1 MGEGGN
7 TRKFWIKHP
16 FHFCSSQPSEKPRE
30 SVSSPNPWAHGSSSP
45 RIPQRAQCLMLAKH
59 GHTETKSTERQQ
71 RNPKL
76 DTENTTSNV
85 ISIIILSKT
94 CRLIFAECFLLFSF
108 FVFFFSTYLLHIKSC
123 KENSADRRSPWMR
136 HSIPNQSQEE
146 GEREEE
152 KEKGRER
159 EEGGRGGQEGR
170 QASTLVCLPAQVQH
184 EVGKYVS
191 GALFCPS

>member
-1 MGEGGN
+1 MSLPRAEDYREGGLHNRATLLTCTCPWAVGLERRAQHIAHYMGEGGN

-16 FHFCSSQPSEKPRE
+16 FHFCSSQPSEKLRE

-108 FVFFFSTYLLHIKSC
+108 FVFFFQHTYCI
-123 KENSADRRSPWMR
+123 
-136 HSIPNQSQEE
+136 
-146 GEREEE
+146 
-152 KEKGRER
+152 
-159 EEGGRGGQEGR
+159 
-170 QASTLVCLPAQVQH
+170 
-184 EVGKYVS
+184 
-191 GALFCPS
+191 